1 MRGVNII
8 GDSISHGAN
17 APKIPEQSYVGLFKK
32 AADAEW
38 QGGNYGFVSLLAAI
52 DNASGVYKEI
62 HTISRSGSWQTLQT
76 GDFLG
81 AYAMRSAKQ
90 GDTLYIKPE
99 NGVPLCRRF
108 LRSVTGRRA
117 FRDSGER

>member
-1 MRGVNII
+1 MYKRQVNII

-81 AYAMRSAKQ
+81 AYAMRLSLIHISPGRSVFPGSRHSTGPPA
-90 GDTLYIKPE
+90 
-99 NGVPLCRRF
+99 CRR
-108 LRSVTGRRA
+108 
-117 FRDSGER
+117 